1 LDDVFVSKTWSKL
14 MTVSRREAWIP
25 PVRPEWVSRINEE
38 GAGLDVV
45 GIVPLDAGSLITA
58 ACSNTGL
65 DDFGADD
72 WREPFEV
79 MLKSFNEEAALTLI
93 GRIMTRSDLL
103 MFLEGRLR
111 VEDAYKRH
119 PEIEDEVIEAPLW
132 VLGQGRTGTT
142 MLQTLLSLDP
152 ENRTLIIRDALFP
165 VHKEGDPNAYFA
177 TADHRIRMWNRVT
190 PEVAS
195 IHDFA
200 AHEPIEMIM
209 IESLSFQQP
218 AWLNLLGLA
227 PSFTGYV
234 AQTGGISRAVAYGK
248 RVLKLL
254 QWQAHCEGEPKK
266 RWALK
271 SPDHLRYITDLLAAY
286 PDVRLIWAHRDP
298 VKAMASAV
306 NMIGTLTWI
315 RSDQKVSEGMFDAI
329 TDPVA
334 ASTSLSAPIDLI
346 EAGILPAKQLHN
358 LQYEDLI
365 SDPAAT
371 IAAAYAHFGL
381 TLGVPAREAIV
392 AHLAAHPR
400 SSRPPHRYE
409 DGDASRI
416 DEERAM
422 FTRYEN
428 YFRVPREI

>member
-1 LDDVFVSKTWSKL
+1 
-14 MTVSRREAWIP
+14 MTVSRREAWAP
-25 PVRPEWVSRINEE
+25 PIRPDWVTRVNQE
-38 GAGLDVV
+38 GAGLDLKSV
-45 GIVPLDAGSLITA
+45 VPLDPGSLIQAATA
-58 ACSNTGL
+58 NTGL
-65 DDFGADD
+65 ADFGSDD
-72 WREPFEV
+72 WREPFAV
-79 MLKSFNEEAALTLI
+79 LMQSFDDEAQLHLM
-93 GRIMTRSDLL
+93 GRIMTRSDMI
-103 MFLEGRLR
+103 MFLEARLR
-111 VEDAYKRH
+111 VEDAYRRH
-119 PEIEDEVIEAPLW
+119 PEIDDEVISAPLW

-152 ENRTLIIRDALFP
+152 DNRTLIIRDALFP
-165 VHKEGDPNAYFA
+165 VHGPAGPDAYFD

-218 AWLNLLGLA
+218 AWLNLYGLA
-227 PSFTGYV
+227 PGYTMHV
-234 AQTGGISRAVAYGK
+234 MQTGGLERAVAYGR

-254 QWQAHCEGEPKK
+254 QWQAQSEGETAK

-271 SPDHLRYITDLLAAY
+271 SPDHIRYIPTLLAEY

-329 TDPVA
+329 TDPQATA
-334 ASTSLSAPIDLI
+334 ASLCHPIDLI
-346 EAGILPAKQLHN
+346 EAGAIPAAQLHN

-365 SDPAAT
+365 GDPVAT
-371 IAAAYAHFGL
+371 LAAAYAQFGL
-381 TLGVPAREAIV
+381 TLGGPSRTEIA

-400 SSRPPHRYE
+400 DSRPPHRYQ
-409 DGDASRI
+409 DGDPARI
-416 DEERAM
+416 DDERTM
-422 FTRYEN
+422 FARYER

>member
-1 LDDVFVSKTWSKL
+1 
-14 MTVSRREAWIP
+14 MTVSRREAWVP
-25 PVRPEWVSRINEE
+25 PARPDWVKRVNEE
-38 GAGLDVV
+38 GAGLDLKNV
-45 GIVPLDAGSLITA
+45 VPLDPASLIAA
-58 ACSNTGL
+58 ACANTGL
-65 DDFGADD
+65 DDFGSDD
-72 WREPFEV
+72 WREPFAILV
-79 MLKSFNEEAALTLI
+79 KAFDEEAQLHLM
-93 GRIMTRSDLL
+93 GRIMTRSDMI

-119 PEIEDEVIEAPLW
+119 PGIEDEQIEAPLW

-165 VHKEGDPNAYFA
+165 VHKDGDPNAHFK

-209 IESLSFQQP
+209 IESMSFQQP
-218 AWLNLLGLA
+218 AWLNLYGLA
-227 PSFTGYV
+227 PSHTMHV
-234 AQTGGISRAVAYGK
+234 MQTGGLERAVAYGK

-254 QWQAHCEGEPKK
+254 QWQAHREGEPKK

-271 SPDHLRYITDLLAAY
+271 SPDHMRYIPMVLAAY

-306 NMIGTLTWI
+306 NMIGTLAWI

-334 ASTSLSAPIDLI
+334 TAASLTQPIDWIESGLI
-346 EAGILPAKQLHN
+346 PREKLHN

-365 SDPAAT
+365 SDPEGT
-371 IAAAYAHFGL
+371 VAAAYDAFGL
-381 TLGVPAREAIV
+381 TLGRAARTAITD
-392 AHLAAHPR
+392 HLAAHPR
-400 SSRPPHRYE
+400 TGRPKHHYA
-409 DGDASRI
+409 DGGASRI
-416 DEERAM
+416 DAEREV
-422 FTRYEN
+422 FRRYED
-428 YFRVPREI
+428 YFQVPREI

>member
-1 LDDVFVSKTWSKL
+1 
-14 MTVSRREAWIP
+14 MTSRREAWVP
-25 PVRPEWVSRINEE
+25 PARPDWVSRVNAE
-38 GAGLDVV
+38 GAGLDLVSV
-45 GIVPLDAGSLITA
+45 VPLDPESLIAA
-58 ACSNTGL
+58 ACRNTGL
-65 DDFGADD
+65 SDFGSDD
-72 WREPFEV
+72 WREPFAIL
-79 MLKSFNEEAALTLI
+79 MKSFDEEAQLHLM
-93 GRIMTRSDLL
+93 GRIMTRSDML

-111 VEDAYKRH
+111 VEDAYRRH
-119 PEIEDEVIEAPLW
+119 PEIADEVIDAPLW

-165 VHKEGDPNAYFA
+165 VHKDGDPNGWFDV
-177 TADHRIRMWNRVT
+177 ADHRIRMWNRVT

-209 IESLSFQQP
+209 IESMSFQQP
-218 AWLNLLGLA
+218 AWLNLYGLA
-227 PSFTGYV
+227 PSHTMHV
-234 AQTGGISRAVAYGK
+234 LQSGGLERAVAYGK

-254 QWQAHCEGEPKK
+254 QWQAHREGEPAK

-271 SPDHLRYITDLLAAY
+271 SPDHIRYIPTLLAAY

-306 NMIGTLTWI
+306 NMIGTLTYV

-329 TDPVA
+329 TDPHATA
-334 ASTSLSAPIDLI
+334 ASLSAPIDLI
-346 EAGILPAKQLHN
+346 ESGLIAPGQLCN

-365 SDPAAT
+365 AEPVETVAK
-371 IAAAYAHFGL
+371 AYEFFGL
-381 TLGVPAREAIV
+381 ELGAPARAVIA

-400 SSRPPHRYE
+400 HSRPAHRYD
-409 DGDASRI
+409 DGDTARI

-422 FTRYEN
+422 FRRYEE

>member
-1 LDDVFVSKTWSKL
+1 
-14 MTVSRREAWIP
+14 MISRREAWTP
-25 PVRPEWVSRINEE
+25 PARPDWVMRINEE
-38 GAGLDVV
+38 GAGLDLAGV
-45 GIVPLDAGSLITA
+45 VPLDAASLIATA
-58 ACSNTGL
+58 TANTGL
-65 DDFGADD
+65 SDFGADD

-79 MLKSFNEEAALTLI
+79 MLESFNQEASLNLM

-111 VEDAYKRH
+111 VEHAYKCH
-119 PEIEDEVIEAPLW
+119 PEIEGEVIEAPIW

-165 VHKEGDPNAYFA
+165 VHQPDDPNGWFDA
-177 TADHRIRMWNRVT
+177 ADHRSRMWNRVT
-190 PEVAS
+190 PEVMS

-200 AHEPIEMIM
+200 AHEPIETIM

-227 PSFTGYV
+227 PTFTGYV
-234 AQTGGISRAVAYGK
+234 ARSGGILRALHYGK

-254 QWQAHCEGEPKK
+254 QWQAHREGEPPK

-271 SPDHLRYITDLLAAY
+271 SPDALRYVPELLTVY

-329 TDPVA
+329 TDPQATA
-334 ASTSLSAPIDLI
+334 ASLCQPIDLI
-346 EAGILPAKQLHN
+346 EAGAISAAQLHN

-365 SDPAAT
+365 GDPVAT
-371 IAAAYAHFGL
+371 VAAAYAQFGVA
-381 TLGVPAREAIV
+381 LGGPARTAIA
-392 AHLAAHPR
+392 AHLATHPR
-400 SSRPPHRYE
+400 ASRPPHRYQ
-409 DGDASRI
+409 DGDSARI
-416 DEERAM
+416 DDERTM
-422 FTRYEN
+422 FARYER

>member
-1 LDDVFVSKTWSKL
+1 
-14 MTVSRREAWIP
+14 MISRREAWTP
-25 PVRPEWVSRINEE
+25 PARPDWVMRINEE
-38 GAGLDVV
+38 GAGLDLAGV
-45 GIVPLDAGSLITA
+45 VPLDAASLISTA
-58 ACSNTGL
+58 AANTGL
-65 DDFGADD
+65 TDFGAND

-79 MLKSFNEEAALTLI
+79 MLGSFNQEASLNLM

-103 MFLEGRLR
+103 MLLEGRLR
-111 VEDAYKRH
+111 VEHAYKSH
-119 PEIEDEVIEAPLW
+119 PEIEDEVIAAPIW

-165 VHKEGDPNAYFA
+165 VHQPDNPNGWFEA
-177 TADHRIRMWNRVT
+177 ADHRSRMWNRVT

-234 AQTGGISRAVAYGK
+234 ARSGGIIHALEYGK

-254 QWQAHCEGEPKK
+254 QWQAQAEGEPRK

-271 SPDHLRYITDLLAAY
+271 SPDALRYMPELLTVY

-329 TDPVA
+329 TDPAATA
-334 ASTSLSAPIDLI
+334 ASLSHPIDLI
-346 EAGILPAKQLHN
+346 EAGVIPIKHLYN
-358 LQYEDLI
+358 LQYEKLVN
-365 SDPAAT
+365 DPEASV
-371 IAAAYAHFGL
+371 AAAYAHFGL
-381 TLGVPAREAIV
+381 TLGALARAAIG

-400 SSRPPHRYE
+400 SSRPLHRYS

-416 DEERAM
+416 DDERAV
-422 FTRYEN
+422 FARYEN
-428 YFRVPREI
+428 YFRVPREL

>member
-1 LDDVFVSKTWSKL
+1 
-14 MTVSRREAWIP
+14 MTISRREAWVP
-25 PVRPEWVSRINEE
+25 PARPDWVSRVNAE
-38 GAGLDVV
+38 GAGLDLKHV
-45 GIVPLDAGSLITA
+45 VPLDPGSLIAA
-58 ACSNTGL
+58 ACANTGL
-65 DDFGADD
+65 SDFGSDD
-72 WREPFEV
+72 WREPFAIL
-79 MLKSFNEEAALTLI
+79 MKSFDEEASLHLM
-93 GRIMTRSDLL
+93 GRIMTRSDMI

-165 VHKEGDPNAYFA
+165 VHQAGDPNAYFA

-218 AWLNLLGLA
+218 AWLNLYGLA
-227 PSFTGYV
+227 PSHTV
-234 AQTGGISRAVAYGK
+234 HVMQTRGIPRAVAYGK

-254 QWQAHCEGEPKK
+254 QWQAHREGEPKK

-271 SPDHLRYITDLLAAY
+271 SPDHLRYVPTLLEAY

-329 TDPVA
+329 TDPA
-334 ASTSLSAPIDLI
+334 ATAASLSAPIDLI
-346 EAGILPAKQLHN
+346 ESGTILAAQLHN
-358 LQYEDLI
+358 LQYEELI

-392 AHLAAHPR
+392 AHLADHPR
-400 SSRPPHRYE
+400 SSRPKHRYE

-416 DEERAM
+416 DDERAM
-422 FTRYEN
+422 FARYEA

>member
-1 LDDVFVSKTWSKL
+1 MPT
-14 MTVSRREAWIP
+14 SRREAWTP
-25 PVRPEWVSRINEE
+25 PVRPDWVSRVNEE
-38 GAGLDVV
+38 GAGLDLKSV
-45 GIVPLDAGSLITA
+45 VPLDPSSLIGAATA
-58 ACSNTGL
+58 NTGL
-65 DDFGADD
+65 NDFGTDD
-72 WREPFEV
+72 WREPFAFL
-79 MLKSFNEEAALTLI
+79 MKSFDEEAHLHLM
-93 GRIMTRSDLL
+93 GRIMTRSDVI
-103 MFLEGRLR
+103 MFLEARLR

-119 PEIEDEVIEAPLW
+119 PEIDYEVIEAPLW
-132 VLGQGRTGTT
+132 VIGQGRTGTT

-165 VHKEGDPNAYFA
+165 AHKEGDPNAYFE
-177 TADHRIRMWNRVT
+177 TADHRSRMWNRVT

-227 PSFTGYV
+227 PGFTGYL
-234 AQTGGISRAVAYGK
+234 AQSGGLANAVVYGK

-254 QWQAHCEGEPKK
+254 QWQAHREGEPKK

-271 SPDHLRYITDLLAAY
+271 SPDHIRYIPTLLDAY

-334 ASTSLSAPIDLI
+334 TAASLSAPIDLI
-346 EAGILPAKQLHN
+346 ESGVIPAAQLFN
-358 LQYEDLI
+358 LQYEELI
-365 SDPAAT
+365 SDPEGT
-371 IAAAYAHFGL
+371 VAAAYAHFGL
-381 TLGVPAREAIV
+381 SLSARAKELIAT
-392 AHLAAHPR
+392 HLAAHPR
-400 SSRPPHRYE
+400 SSRPKHTYS
-409 DGDASRI
+409 DGDATRI
-416 DEERAM
+416 CDERAT
-422 FTRYEN
+422 FARYES
-428 YFRVPREI
+428 YFHVPREI

>member
-1 LDDVFVSKTWSKL
+1 
-14 MTVSRREAWIP
+14 MTASRREAWVP
-25 PVRPEWVSRINEE
+25 PARPDWVARVNAE
-38 GAGLDVV
+38 GAGLDLQHV
-45 GIVPLDAGSLITA
+45 VPLDPASLIAA
-58 ACSNTGL
+58 ACASTGL
-65 DDFGADD
+65 ADFGSDD
-72 WREPFEV
+72 WREPFAIL
-79 MLKSFNEEAALTLI
+79 MKSFDDEARLHLL
-93 GRIMTRSDLL
+93 GRIMTRSDMI

-111 VEDAYKRH
+111 VEDAYRRH
-119 PEIEDEVIEAPLW
+119 PEIDDEVIDAPLW

-152 ENRTLIIRDALFP
+152 ENRTLIICDALFP
-165 VHKEGDPNAYFA
+165 VHAEGNPDAHFE

-209 IESLSFQQP
+209 IEALSFQQP
-218 AWLNLLGLA
+218 AWLNLYGLA
-227 PSFTGYV
+227 PSHTMHV
-234 AQTGGISRAVAYGK
+234 MRTGGLDHAVLYGK

-254 QWQAHCEGEPKK
+254 QWQAHREGEPRK

-271 SPDHLRYITDLLAAY
+271 SPDHIRYIPTLLAHY

-329 TDPVA
+329 TDPAATA
-334 ASTSLSAPIDLI
+334 ASLTAPIDLI
-346 EAGILPAKQLHN
+346 ESGVIAPAQLAN
-358 LQYEDLI
+358 LQYEELI
-365 SDPAAT
+365 HDPAGTVAK
-371 IAAAYAHFGL
+371 AYAHFGL
-381 TLGVPAREAIV
+381 GLGDEGRAAIE
-392 AHLAAHPR
+392 AHLTAHPR
-400 SSRPPHRYE
+400 SSRPPHRYA
-409 DGDASRI
+409 DGGADRVS
-416 DEERAM
+416 DERRL
-422 FTRYEN
+422 FQRYED

>member
-1 LDDVFVSKTWSKL
+1 
-14 MTVSRREAWIP
+14 MTVSRREAWVP
-25 PVRPEWVSRINEE
+25 PVRPDWVTRVNEE
-38 GAGLDVV
+38 GAGLDLKSV
-45 GIVPLDAGSLITA
+45 VPLDPASLIAAGSA
-58 ACSNTGL
+58 NTGL
-65 DDFGADD
+65 DDFGTDD
-72 WREPFEV
+72 WREPFAV
-79 MLKSFNEEAALTLI
+79 MMHSFDQEAQLHLM
-93 GRIMTRSDLL
+93 GRIMTRSDMI
-103 MFLEGRLR
+103 MFLEARLR

-119 PEIEDEVIEAPLW
+119 PEIDDEVIAAPLW

-152 ENRTLIIRDALFP
+152 ENRTLIIRDAMFP
-165 VHKEGDPNAYFA
+165 VHKVGDPDAHFDA
-177 TADHRIRMWNRVT
+177 ADHCIRMWNRVT

-218 AWLNLLGLA
+218 AWLNLYGLA
-227 PSFTGYV
+227 PTFTMHV
-234 AQTGGISRAVAYGK
+234 NQTGGLDRAVAYGK

-254 QWQAHCEGEPKK
+254 QWQAHREGEPKK

-271 SPDHLRYITDLLAAY
+271 SPDHLRYIPTLLAEY

-306 NMIGTLTWI
+306 NMIGTLTWV

-334 ASTSLSAPIDLI
+334 TAASLSAPIDLI
-346 EAGILPAKQLHN
+346 KAGVIPTAQLHN
-358 LQYEDLI
+358 LQYEELI
-365 SDPAAT
+365 NNPDTIIAT
-371 IAAAYAHFGL
+371 AYAHFGL
-381 TLGVPAREAIV
+381 TLGQPARAAIT

-400 SSRPPHRYE
+400 SSRPPHRYD
-409 DGDASRI
+409 DGGATRV

-422 FTRYEN
+422 FARYES